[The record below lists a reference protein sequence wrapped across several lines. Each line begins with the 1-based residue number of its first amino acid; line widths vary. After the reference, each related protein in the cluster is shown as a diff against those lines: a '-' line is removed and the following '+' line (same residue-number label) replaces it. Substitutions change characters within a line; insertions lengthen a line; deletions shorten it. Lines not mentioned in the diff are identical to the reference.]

1 LEINMDTWNR
11 EELYAEIWEKPATKV
26 AAKYGISSVMLGKV
40 CRKLQIP
47 RPGRGYWAKK
57 EFGKPVK
64 KIPLPEAKDL
74 PVVQRLKQTLE
85 DTRPDSPSPTPEPT
99 DAKYQRIPK
108 IEARAVAVDA
118 TAPRHKL
125 VSVAAKCLMHHEA
138 DNRGL
143 VHAYWSEACL
153 DVRVSKNSIDRA
165 LNIMNAVILQLEAEQ
180 ALVSVKSE
188 SRHGTIAHVFGQNV
202 PFSIVEK
209 LQQTRTEVKR
219 STYTDMETQYQPNGE
234 LEFRAGE
241 DSYGYRK
248 IRDGKTQ
255 KLETLISRL
264 VGSVLREAR
273 DRAIRA
279 EERRLEEIEERKRA
293 QERFVLREQIE
304 AEEKKVQEFESWV
317 SNWVRAQQTRE
328 FIVALEKLWQEKGH
342 DLSAKSPKGERLS
355 WMKVQADRLDPLVES
370 PPSILDRKNELNR
383 W

>member
-1 LEINMDTWNR
+1 MDTWNR
-11 EELYAEIWEKPATKV
+11 EELYAEIWEQPATKV

-74 PVVQRLKQTLE
+74 PVVQRLKQAPEVT
-85 DTRPDSPSPTPEPT
+85 SPASASPTPEPT
-99 DAKYQRIPK
+99 DAEYQRILK
-108 IEARAVAVDA
+108 IEALTVDP

-125 VSVAAKCLMHHEA
+125 VSAAAKCLMHHEP

-143 VHAYWSEACL
+143 VHAYWSETCL

-180 ALVSVKSE
+180 FPVSVKQDH
-188 SRHGTIAHVFGQNV
+188 HGTRAQVFGQNI

-209 LQQTRTEVKR
+209 LRQTRTEVKR
-219 STYTDMETQYQPNGE
+219 STYTDMETKYQPNGE

-248 IRDGKTQ
+248 VRDGKTQ

-304 AEEKKVQEFESWV
+304 AEEKKVQELESWV
-317 SNWVRAQQTRE
+317 TSWVRAQQTRE
-328 FIVALEKLWQEKGH
+328 FIVALEKLWGEKGH
-342 DLSAKSPKGERLS
+342 DLSAKSPKGERIS
-355 WMKVQADRLDPLVES
+355 WMKHQADRLGPLVES
-370 PPSILDRKNELNR
+370 PPSILDRKNELSR
-383 W
+383 SY

>member
-1 LEINMDTWNR
+1 MDSWNR
-11 EELYAEIWEKPATKV
+11 EELYTEIWEQPATKV

-40 CRKLQIP
+40 CGKLQIP

-57 EFGKPVK
+57 EFGKPVE
-64 KIPLPEAKDL
+64 KIPLPQAKDL
-74 PVVQRLKQTLE
+74 PVVQRLKQAPE
-85 DTRPDSPSPTPEPT
+85 DPSPDSPNLTPEPT
-99 DAKYQRIPK
+99 DAEYLRIVE
-108 IEARAVAVDA
+108 IEARSIAVDPEA
-118 TAPRHKL
+118 ARHKL
-125 VSVAAKCLMHHEA
+125 VAAAAKCLKHHKP

-143 VHAYWSEACL
+143 VHAYWSETCL
-153 DVRVSKNSIDRA
+153 DVRVSKNSMDRA

-180 ALVSVKSE
+180 FPVSVKQDH
-188 SRHGTIAHVFGQNV
+188 HGTRAQALGQNV

-209 LQQTRTEVKR
+209 LRQTRTEVKR
-219 STYTDMETQYQPNGE
+219 STYTDMETTYQPNGE

-241 DSYGYRK
+241 DSYRYRK
-248 IRDGKTQ
+248 FRDGKTQ

-279 EERRLEEIEERKRA
+279 EQRRLEEIEERKRA

-304 AEEKKVQEFESWV
+304 AEEKKVQELESWV
-317 SNWVRAQQTRE
+317 TSWARAQQIRE
-328 FIVALEKLWQEKGH
+328 FIVALEKLGKQKGH
-342 DLSAKSPKGERLS
+342 DLSANSPKGERIL
-355 WMKVQADRLDPLVES
+355 WMKRQADRLDPLVES